1 MDVALTNPTGRKFPS
16 MTTVD
21 LKCAVVD
28 YQMGINP
35 NQKYMTEEQV
45 SEKIAAMVKEVRRRK
60 AGLSKT
66 LHEVLNG

>member
-1 MDVALTNPTGRKFPS
+1 MDSALTNPTGRKYPS

-35 NQKYMTEEQV
+35 NQNYMTAEQIAD
-45 SEKIAAMVKEVRRRK
+45 KIADMTNEVIRRE

-66 LHEVLNG
+66 MHEIMGR

>member
-16 MTTVD
+16 MTTAD

-35 NQKYMTEEQV
+35 NQKYMTVEQV
-45 SEKIAAMVKEVRRRK
+45 EEKIAAMTLEVLRRE
-60 AGLSKT
+60 AGLSRT
-66 LHEVLNG
+66 MHEILAS